1 MMRNMLV
8 KAAFLSACCTQ
19 AAAAQDGNRAAD
31 DLEQAFGTNESISL
45 ATGYERPLLA
55 APATATVVNRDEIDR
70 LGATTLKQILNRVP
84 GFHIS
89 TPDNRGYTELVRGL
103 DTRVLVLLNGIPVQ
117 NGFVVSY
124 QDLDDFLLEDV
135 ERIEIVRGPASA
147 LYGADSDGGVVNV
160 ITRTAARRSDTEVG
174 LQGGEFA
181 TYGGWIRSG
190 TDLSRVHVNGYVGYR
205 SSDMT
210 DARVR
215 ADRQSGIDSLLG
227 TRASLAPGEV
237 NAQRN
242 VVNARV
248 IASLDAWRFT
258 ANYAEETNYGTGVGL
273 ALSLDPSGK
282 FDNYVQSY
290 DLAYNPD
297 ATSDWTPR
305 GYVSYVNVSNEARL
319 VRFFPPGAFGGAFP
333 DGVLQSVRAH
343 ENRVRAEV
351 SELYSGLPLHTIRVG
366 LGALRA
372 TFSPDFDARNFVVRR
387 GRILPTGTFA
397 PGAGVNDSPVV
408 GAGRNDVYYAY
419 GQDEWN
425 FIPDWQLTY
434 GIRGD
439 HYSGFGAVVNPRIG
453 LVWAVRQDISIK
465 WLYGTAFK
473 PPGLTECC
481 SNGTFGGLGNRGLD
495 PQRLSMGEWT
505 IQYQGSRFEGQ
516 LALYGYKQTDII
528 SPVRDAQSP
537 NGLGFRNVGK
547 RSGRGGEIEWRW
559 AITPSLSFSGG
570 YAYQNLFGDDVQ
582 TGTQFAAPKH
592 QVTTELSWVIFK
604 DVTLNLN
611 SLTIAGRQRDLNDP
625 RPQVADYS
633 SFGVSA
639 RWKNLAQLVDVSLS
653 AFNVLDEDIREP
665 SLSAD
670 ALPNDLEQPG
680 RQIFLQVARSF

>member
-1 MMRNMLV
+1 MMRSILV
-8 KAAFLSACCTQ
+8 TAVLVRVCCAHAASD
-19 AAAAQDGNRAAD
+19 DGNGGAD
-31 DLEQAFGTNESISL
+31 DLGQVFGTDESISL
-45 ATGYERPLLA
+45 ATGYQRPLLA

-70 LGATTLKQILNRVP
+70 IGATTLKQILNRVP

-103 DTRVLVLLNGIPVQ
+103 DTRVLVLLNSIPIQ

-124 QDLDDFLLEDV
+124 QDLDDFLLQDV

-160 ITRTAARRSDTEVG
+160 ITRTAGRRSDTEMG
-174 LQGGEFA
+174 LQGGEFD
-181 TYGGWIRSG
+181 TYGGWIRGG
-190 TDLSRVHVNGYVGYR
+190 TDVSRVRVNGYVGYR

-210 DARVR
+210 DARVT
-215 ADRQSGIDSLLG
+215 ADRQSGIDALLG
-227 TRASLAPGEV
+227 TNASLAPGDV

-258 ANYAEETNYGTGVGL
+258 ANYGEETNYGTGVGL
-273 ALSLDPSGK
+273 ALSLDPSGT

-305 GYVSYVNVSNEARL
+305 GYVSYVKVSDEAQR

-351 SELYSGLPLHTIRVG
+351 SELYSGLPRHTIRVG

-397 PGAGVNDSPVV
+397 PGGGVNDLPVV
-408 GAGRNDVYYAY
+408 GAVRNDVYYVY

-439 HYSGFGAVVNPRIG
+439 NYSGFGTVLNPRVG
-453 LVWAVRQDISIK
+453 LVWAVRQGISIK
-465 WLYGTAFK
+465 WLYGMAFK

-481 SNGTFGGLGNRGLD
+481 SNGTFGGLGNRRLD

-505 IQYQGSRFEGQ
+505 IQYEGSRFEGQ
-516 LALYGYKQTDII
+516 VALYGYRQTDII

-537 NGLGFRNVGK
+537 NGLSFSNVGT
-547 RSGRGGEIEWRW
+547 RSGRGGEIEWKW
-559 AITPSLSFSGG
+559 SITPELSFSGG
-570 YAYQNLFGDDVQ
+570 YAYQNLFGRDVQ
-582 TGTQFAAPKH
+582 NGTEFAAPKH
-592 QVTTELSWVIFK
+592 QITTELSWTIFK
-604 DVTLNLN
+604 DVSLNLN
-611 SLTIAGRQRDLNDP
+611 SLTIVGRQRGLGDP
-625 RPQVADYS
+625 RRKIDDYS
-633 SFGVSA
+633 SLGVSV
-639 RWKNLAQLVDVSLS
+639 RWKNVAQLVDVSLT
-653 AFNVLDEDIREP
+653 AFNALDDDIREP
-665 SLSAD
+665 SLSVD
-670 ALPNDLEQPG
+670 TLPNDLEQPG
-680 RQIFLQVARSF
+680 RQLFLQVARSF